1 MTGLS
6 PETARELEHL
16 RERGFQ
22 VIGPG
27 PVTPGETP
35 PAGPV
40 ARPMPGMH
48 VQIRAGHRFVEGF
61 GGTADEAVTDA
72 LGKLEP
78 YDPT

>member
-1 MTGLS
+1 MSSLS
-6 PETARELEHL
+6 PETARELDRL

-27 PVTPGETP
+27 PVTAGETP

-40 ARPMPGMH
+40 AQPMPGMH
-48 VQIRAGHRFVEGF
+48 VQIRAEHRFVEGF
-61 GGTADEAVTDA
+61 GGTADEAVRDA

>member
-1 MTGLS
+1 MSSLS
-6 PETARELEHL
+6 PELARELDRL

-27 PVTPGETP
+27 PVTAGETP

-40 ARPMPGMH
+40 AHPMPGMH
-48 VQIRAGHRFVEGF
+48 VQIRAGHRFIEGL
-61 GGTADEAVTDA
+61 GGTADEAVRDA